1 MLLKNMDFS
10 LRCDDHRLE
19 SLTLHG
25 AAEAAPYAVCVEFQ
39 NCFHKC
45 PLDALSGAVVSCFS
59 TRTTKHRSAA
69 QSGIL
74 DKYGCE
80 LIGAKLPSIDRAE
93 DRSLFK
99 NAMAEIG
106 LKTPPS
112 GVASTMEEAMSV
124 LDHIGKFPVII
135 RPAFTLGG
143 TGGGIAYN
151 MDEYKDIID
160 QGLTA
165 SVTSQ
170 VSMAATIPYVW
181 CKLIQDLR
189 GGRSISLPACVSMT

>member
-1 MLLKNMDFS
+1 MNYAAYT
-10 LRCDDHRLE
+10 R
-19 SLTLHG
+19 LTLACSHPASC
-25 AAEAAPYAVCVEFQ
+25 AAYGSYAV
-39 NCFHKC
+39 
-45 PLDALSGAVVSCFS
+45 SGGIQYQYNVPCLVTFCKRFIV
-59 TRTTKHRSAA
+59 RVCDM

-74 DKYGCE
+74 EKYNCE

-93 DRSLFK
+93 DRNLFK

-112 GVASTMEEAMSV
+112 GIASTMEEAIGV

-151 MDEYKDIID
+151 MDEYKDIIE

-170 VSMAATIPYVW
+170 V
-181 CKLIQDLR
+181 QQ
-189 GGRSISLPACVSMT
+189 RSAPCCA

>member
-1 MLLKNMDFS
+1 M
-10 LRCDDHRLE
+10 
-19 SLTLHG
+19 
-25 AAEAAPYAVCVEFQ
+25 
-39 NCFHKC
+39 
-45 PLDALSGAVVSCFS
+45 
-59 TRTTKHRSAA
+59 

-93 DRSLFK
+93 DRNLFK
-99 NAMAEIG
+99 NSMAEIG

-112 GVASTMEEAMSV
+112 GIASNMDEAMAV

-170 VSMAATIPYVW
+170 VSCIAILCYTLQ
-181 CKLIQDLR
+181 K
-189 GGRSISLPACVSMT
+189 